1 MTYNAGDGSYS
12 ASIDPDGTG
21 EMVNIQ
27 FIPASSDGSGIT
39 ITYSTNPDILSGLG
53 NPDAMG
59 AYISF
64 SAENS
69 ALLTGVVQLYIQLPN
84 IPNDIWYHKNGSWA
98 VVSAASMELIS
109 PPQPDY
115 TYHVTLDLGDK
126 GRGETLEI
134 VSDKG
139 GDDTLPIHLSHF
151 SVTLGS
157 DMFVALR
164 WTVETESNQSGYNIL
179 RSEIRDISQAIKINP
194 ELISDGVTLGTSVT
208 YTFSDQEVSLHQTYY
223 YWLESICT
231 NGISSFAGPLI
242 ITIGDHDV
250 PDIPG
255 ITIPTRLHY
264 AFPNPFN
271 PNTNLRYSVKEPATV
286 NISIHNL
293 KGQLIRN
300 WEVTHPQKGY
310 YQISWDGKDY
320 NGNLVGGGVYPYKMD
335 CGSYHSSKKV
345 VLMK

>member
-1 MTYNAGDGSYS
+1 MTKSLSLVALIILCAGSIS
-12 ASIDPDGTG
+12 AATVFAESNIFTIAEATLPVELSSFTAVQSATDCVTLTWITHSETG
-21 EMVNIQ
+21 LLGYQVFRSDADNLSSAIRISAQ
-27 FIPASSDGSGIT
+27 LIPATNTST
-39 ITYSTNPDILSGLG
+39 TQVYSF
-53 NPDAMG
+53 A
-59 AYISF
+59 
-64 SAENS
+64 
-69 ALLTGVVQLYIQLPN
+69 
-84 IPNDIWYHKNGSWA
+84 
-98 VVSAASMELIS
+98 
-109 PPQPDY
+109 
-115 TYHVTLDLGDK
+115 
-126 GRGETLEI
+126 
-134 VSDKG
+134 
-139 GDDTLPIHLSHF
+139 DTE
-151 SVTLGS
+151 
-157 DMFVALR
+157 
-164 WTVETESNQSGYNIL
+164 VEMNHN
-179 RSEIRDISQAIKINP
+179 
-194 ELISDGVTLGTSVT
+194 
-208 YTFSDQEVSLHQTYY
+208 YY

-320 NGNLVGGGVYPYKMD
+320 NGNLVGGGVYLYKMD